1 MMAYV
6 EVVPKEPNP
15 WWLRGTA
22 IVMGLMFVLS
32 LGQVASS
39 ILVPMGM
46 ERLSSTEW
54 EDIAGE
60 YPDEGNERE
69 QDEWREG
76 EVFWDESIDYWESI
90 IESGIFEIS
99 AVFSMVLILLSA
111 ASIPVLWNGDRELG
125 LKLVSGW
132 LFGFMSSQIV
142 TTLMFYRVGFMP
154 QYSEV
159 GDSGMQI
166 WFELTETFSLTLSVV
181 QIVICNSCL
190 AALLVV
196 VAARSKV
203 SDKDYDLESAFH
215 STDS

>member
-1 MMAYV
+1 
-6 EVVPKEPNP
+6 
-15 WWLRGTA
+15 
-22 IVMGLMFVLS
+22 MGLMFLLS

-90 IESGIFEIS
+90 VESGIFEIS

-132 LFGFMSSQIV
+132 LVGFMSSQIV

-196 VAARSKV
+196 VSARSKV

>member
-1 MMAYV
+1 MAEV
-6 EVVPKEPNP
+6 EALPKEPNS

-22 IVMGLMFVLS
+22 IVMGLMFLLS
-32 LGQVASS
+32 VGQVASS
-39 ILVPMGM
+39 LLLPLGM

-60 YPDEGNERE
+60 YPSEGNERE

-76 EVFWDESIDYWESI
+76 EVFWNESMDYWETI
-90 IESGIFEIS
+90 IESGIFEVS
-99 AVFSMVLILLSA
+99 AAFGMVLILLSA
-111 ASIPVLWNGDRELG
+111 ASIPVLWNGDRDLG
-125 LKLVSGW
+125 LKLASGW
-132 LFGFMSSQIV
+132 ALTFMISQVV

-159 GDSGMQI
+159 GDSGMQL
-166 WFELTETFSLTLSVV
+166 WFDLTETFSLTLSLV

-196 VAARSKV
+196 VATRSKIP
-203 SDKDYDLESAFH
+203 DRDYDLESGFH
-215 STDS
+215 STNS

>member
-1 MMAYV
+1 MAYV

-22 IVMGLMFVLS
+22 IVMGLMFLLS
-32 LGQVASS
+32 LGQIASS

-60 YPDEGNERE
+60 YPDEGDERE

-132 LFGFMSSQIV
+132 LVGFMSSQIV

>member
-1 MMAYV
+1 
-6 EVVPKEPNP
+6 
-15 WWLRGTA
+15 
-22 IVMGLMFVLS
+22 MGLMFLLS
-32 LGQVASS
+32 LGQVSSS

-132 LFGFMSSQIV
+132 LVGFMSSQIV

-166 WFELTETFSLTLSVV
+166 WFELTETFSLTLSLVW
-181 QIVICNSCL
+181 IVICNSCL

-203 SDKDYDLESAFH
+203 PDKDYDLESAFH

>member
-1 MMAYV
+1 M
-6 EVVPKEPNP
+6 
-15 WWLRGTA
+15 
-22 IVMGLMFVLS
+22 MGLMFVLS
-32 LGQVASS
+32 LGQIASS

-60 YPDEGNERE
+60 YPDEGDERE

-132 LFGFMSSQIV
+132 LVGFMSSQIV

-159 GDSGMQI
+159 GDSGMQL

-203 SDKDYDLESAFH
+203 SDKNYDLESAFH

>member
-1 MMAYV
+1 
-6 EVVPKEPNP
+6 
-15 WWLRGTA
+15 
-22 IVMGLMFVLS
+22 
-32 LGQVASS
+32 
-39 ILVPMGM
+39 MGM

-132 LFGFMSSQIV
+132 LIGFMSSQIV

-159 GDSGMQI
+159 GDSGMQL
-166 WFELTETFSLTLSVV
+166 WFDLTETFSLTLSIV

>member
-22 IVMGLMFVLS
+22 IVMGLMFLLS
-32 LGQVASS
+32 VGQVASS

-132 LFGFMSSQIV
+132 LVGFMSSQIV

>member
-1 MMAYV
+1 M

-22 IVMGLMFVLS
+22 IVMGLMFLLS
-32 LGQVASS
+32 LGQIASS

-60 YPDEGNERE
+60 YPDEGDERE

-132 LFGFMSSQIV
+132 LVGFMSSQIV

-159 GDSGMQI
+159 GDSGMQL

-203 SDKDYDLESAFH
+203 SDKNYDLESAFH

>member
-1 MMAYV
+1 M

-22 IVMGLMFVLS
+22 IVMGLMFLLS
-32 LGQVASS
+32 VGQVASS

-132 LFGFMSSQIV
+132 LVGFMSSQIV

-159 GDSGMQI
+159 GDSGMQL

-203 SDKDYDLESAFH
+203 SDKNYDLESAFH

>member
-1 MMAYV
+1 
-6 EVVPKEPNP
+6 
-15 WWLRGTA
+15 
-22 IVMGLMFVLS
+22 MGLMFLLS
-32 LGQVASS
+32 VGQVASS

-125 LKLVSGW
+125 LKLASGW
-132 LFGFMSSQIV
+132 LVGFMSSQIV

>member
-1 MMAYV
+1 MMDYV
-6 EVVPKEPNP
+6 EAVPKEPNP

-22 IVMGLMFVLS
+22 IVMGLMFLLS
-32 LGQVASS
+32 VGQVASS

-60 YPDEGNERE
+60 YPEEGNERE

-132 LFGFMSSQIV
+132 LVGFMSSQII
-142 TTLMFYRVGFMP
+142 TTLMFYRVGFML

-159 GDSGMQI
+159 GDSGMQL
-166 WFELTETFSLTLSVV
+166 WFDLTETFSLTLSLV

-196 VAARSKV
+196 VATRSKIP
-203 SDKDYDLESAFH
+203 DMDYDLESAFH
-215 STDS
+215 STDN

>member
-6 EVVPKEPNP
+6 EVVSKEPNP

-22 IVMGLMFVLS
+22 IVMGLMFLLS
-32 LGQVASS
+32 VGQVASS

-132 LFGFMSSQIV
+132 LVGFMSSQIV

>member
-1 MMAYV
+1 MAYV

-22 IVMGLMFVLS
+22 IVMGLMFLLS
-32 LGQVASS
+32 VGQVASS

-132 LFGFMSSQIV
+132 LVGFMSSQIV

-159 GDSGMQI
+159 GDSGMQL

-203 SDKDYDLESAFH
+203 SDKNYDLESAFH

>member
-1 MMAYV
+1 MAYV

-22 IVMGLMFVLS
+22 IVMGLMFLLS
-32 LGQVASS
+32 VGQVASS

-132 LFGFMSSQIV
+132 LVGFMSSQIV

>member
-1 MMAYV
+1 M
-6 EVVPKEPNP
+6 
-15 WWLRGTA
+15 
-22 IVMGLMFVLS
+22 MGLMFLLS
-32 LGQVASS
+32 VGQVASS

-181 QIVICNSCL
+181 QILICNSCL

>member
-1 MMAYV
+1 M
-6 EVVPKEPNP
+6 
-15 WWLRGTA
+15 
-22 IVMGLMFVLS
+22 MGLMFLLS
-32 LGQVASS
+32 VGQVASS
-39 ILVPMGM
+39 ILVPIGM

-60 YPDEGNERE
+60 YPDEGSDRE

-132 LFGFMSSQIV
+132 LVGFMSSQIV

>member
-6 EVVPKEPNP
+6 AVVPKEPNP

-22 IVMGLMFVLS
+22 IVMGLMFLLS
-32 LGQVASS
+32 VGQVASS

-99 AVFSMVLILLSA
+99 AIFSMVLILLSA

-132 LFGFMSSQIV
+132 LVGFMSSQIV

-159 GDSGMQI
+159 GDSGMQL
-166 WFELTETFSLTLSVV
+166 WFDLTETFSLTLSVV

>member
-1 MMAYV
+1 M
-6 EVVPKEPNP
+6 
-15 WWLRGTA
+15 
-22 IVMGLMFVLS
+22 MGLMFLLS

-76 EVFWDESIDYWESI
+76 EVFWNESIDYWESI
-90 IESGIFEIS
+90 VESGIFEIS

-132 LFGFMSSQIV
+132 LVGFMSSQIV

-166 WFELTETFSLTLSVV
+166 WFELTETFSLTLSLVW
-181 QIVICNSCL
+181 IVICNSCL

-203 SDKDYDLESAFH
+203 PDKDYDLESAFH

>member
-1 MMAYV
+1 M
-6 EVVPKEPNP
+6 EGIPKEPNP

-22 IVMGLMFVLS
+22 IVMGLMFLLS

-132 LFGFMSSQIV
+132 LVGFMSSQIV

>member
-1 MMAYV
+1 MMSYV
-6 EVVPKEPNP
+6 EGIPKEPNP

-22 IVMGLMFVLS
+22 IVMGLMFLLS
-32 LGQVASS
+32 VGQVASS
-39 ILVPMGM
+39 ILVPIGM

-60 YPDEGNERE
+60 YPDEGSDRE

-99 AVFSMVLILLSA
+99 AVFSMVLILLSV

-132 LFGFMSSQIV
+132 LVGFMSSQIV

-166 WFELTETFSLTLSVV
+166 WFELTETFSLTLSLV
-181 QIVICNSCL
+181 QIVVCNSCL

-203 SDKDYDLESAFH
+203 SDKNYDLESAFH
-215 STDS
+215 STDT

>member
-22 IVMGLMFVLS
+22 IVMGLMFLLS
-32 LGQVASS
+32 VGQVASS

-132 LFGFMSSQIV
+132 LVGFMSSQIV

-154 QYSEV
+154 QYAEV

>member
-22 IVMGLMFVLS
+22 IVMGLMFLLS
-32 LGQVASS
+32 VGQVASS

-60 YPDEGNERE
+60 YPDEGDERE

-132 LFGFMSSQIV
+132 LVGFMSSQIV

>member
-1 MMAYV
+1 
-6 EVVPKEPNP
+6 
-15 WWLRGTA
+15 
-22 IVMGLMFVLS
+22 MGLMFLLS

-132 LFGFMSSQIV
+132 LVGFMSSQIV

-166 WFELTETFSLTLSVV
+166 WFELTETFSLTLSLVW
-181 QIVICNSCL
+181 IVICNSCL

-203 SDKDYDLESAFH
+203 PDKDYDLESAFH

>member
-1 MMAYV
+1 MMSCV
-6 EVVPKEPNP
+6 EGIPKEPNP

-22 IVMGLMFVLS
+22 IVMGLMFLLS

-132 LFGFMSSQIV
+132 LIGFMSSQIV

>member
-1 MMAYV
+1 M
-6 EVVPKEPNP
+6 
-15 WWLRGTA
+15 
-22 IVMGLMFVLS
+22 MGLMFLLS
-32 LGQVASS
+32 VGQVASS

-132 LFGFMSSQIV
+132 LVGFMSSQIV

>member
-6 EVVPKEPNP
+6 EMVPKEPNP

-22 IVMGLMFVLS
+22 IVMGLMFLLS
-32 LGQVASS
+32 VGQVASS

-60 YPDEGNERE
+60 YPDEGDERE

-132 LFGFMSSQIV
+132 LVGFMSSQIV